1 MLVNHASNQS
11 PGAALKYHP
20 DRNPGKELEYN
31 SKFQAI
37 QSANEILTD
46 PQQRAKYDAARM
58 RAGLLFNYTNASS
71 PQTKPNV
78 PPRPTATGFPPP
90 PRPPPAPAPKSQYP
104 PRPSGASG
112 AQKFAHFSRPEST
125 ATWSTSGNEEA
136 KYKAWDQ
143 MRHGQ
148 GPLPPRRTVPPKVPR
163 SATTAFQAGREPNG
177 AVPRSSSRGRSEWD
191 RFQETHPGVS
201 RAKTSRVSP
210 RRTGFAPGTPG
221 EDERQAPSSYFNV
234 SKGER
239 QTNSRTHTSMQPPP
253 SPVPTARK
261 PDPLHGFKDRV
272 FSNEP
277 FGTKWRTSTPYKTDG
292 GERTYFESPGM
303 HRAATSATPQD
314 TKRSTGLYETPHARA
329 TAATNAKRNG
339 KGSPEK
345 RQPNLAGMYVS
356 SSSSSSSSED
366 EEPSVASAKARPTQ
380 VPKSRRGRMPAGAHR
395 QTGFNLYA
403 RVEDAGDEPM
413 APQAGLGTGYYTG
426 HRRHSAIDLEK
437 SSDFHND
444 DAKPTTEQFQE
455 KSSGAPSGVSGSQ
468 SDGPKPSLSKSKS
481 WQEKWGDHKE
491 KWGSPPQDKDYCSAT
506 GTQVKTPMYASQG
519 YIPVS
524 SHQSL
529 PSPFPL
535 DEWPYL
541 CHLLAQ
547 ELQAE
552 NSYTIPILGNSIPSS
567 CFREREHPTAFVY
580 AFTSALCYSSS
591 GCY

>member
-1 MLVNHASNQS
+1 MLVEYAPNNS
-11 PGAALKYHP
+11 PVAALKYHP

-58 RAGLLFNYTNASS
+58 RAGLLFNYTNAAS
-71 PQTKPNV
+71 PPTKPNV

-104 PRPSGASG
+104 PRPSGA
-112 AQKFAHFSRPEST
+112 QKYAHFNRPEST
-125 ATWSTSGNEEA
+125 STWSTSGNEEA

-148 GPLPPRRTVPPKVPR
+148 GPIPPRRTVPPKVPR

-177 AVPRSSSRGRSEWD
+177 AVPRSSSRGRSDWD
-191 RFQETHPGVS
+191 RFQESHPGVS
-201 RAKTSRVSP
+201 RANTSRVSP
-210 RRTGFAPGTPG
+210 RRAGFAPGTPG
-221 EDERQAPSSYFNV
+221 EDERQAPSSYFNN

-239 QTNSRTHTSMQPPP
+239 QTSSRVHTSMQPPP
-253 SPVPTARK
+253 SPAPTARK
-261 PDPLHGFKDRV
+261 PDPLHGTKDRV

-292 GERTYFESPGM
+292 ERTYFESPGM
-303 HRAATSATPQD
+303 HRAATSAAPQD

-329 TAATNAKRNG
+329 TAATDAKRNG
-339 KGSPEK
+339 KASPEK
-345 RQPNLAGMYVS
+345 RQPNLAGMDLS

-366 EEPSVASAKARPTQ
+366 EENSVPSAKARPTQ

-413 APQAGLGTGYYTG
+413 APQAGLGSGYYTG

-444 DAKPTTEQFQE
+444 DAKPDTEQCQE
-455 KSSGAPSGVSGSQ
+455 KSSAAPSGVSGSQ
-468 SDGPKPSLSKSKS
+468 SDGSKPSLSKSKS
-481 WQEKWGDHKE
+481 WQEKWG
-491 KWGSPPQDKDYCSAT
+491 SPPQDKDYHPAT

-519 YIPVS
+519 YNPVS
-524 SHQSL
+524 SHQYL
-529 PSPFPL
+529 HSPFPL
-535 DEWPYL
+535 GEWPYS
-541 CHLLAQ
+541 CHL
-547 ELQAE
+547 
-552 NSYTIPILGNSIPSS
+552 
-567 CFREREHPTAFVY
+567 
-580 AFTSALCYSSS
+580 SA
-591 GCY
+591 